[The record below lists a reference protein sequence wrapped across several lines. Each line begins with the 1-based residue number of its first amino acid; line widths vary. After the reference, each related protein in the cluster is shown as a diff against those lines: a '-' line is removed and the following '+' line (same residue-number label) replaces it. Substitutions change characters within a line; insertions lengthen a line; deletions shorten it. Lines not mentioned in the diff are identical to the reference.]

1 MEEYN
6 EGLFVV
12 AVYVFVAT
20 AFTLPMVIVYLFI
33 RIIKVVKRAHKLL
46 DYATEG
52 EEESRKYH
60 E

>member
-1 MEEYN
+1 VEYN
-6 EGLFVV
+6 EGLLVI

-20 AFTLPMVIVYLFI
+20 AFSLPFVIVYLSI
-33 RIIKVVKRAHKLL
+33 RILKVISRAHKFL

-60 E
+60 